1 MDLVFS
7 VCLLEA
13 NFNIQDSRVSC
24 QESITFTSCAAKK
37 KKKKKIDSWEK
48 NIPDVKK
55 DNELVGFL
63 HGLKILVQE

>member
-1 MDLVFS
+1 MFA
-7 VCLLEA
+7 CLKQTSTSK
-13 NFNIQDSRVSC
+13 I
-24 QESITFTSCAAKK
+24 QESAAKKALHSRAVPQKK

>member
-1 MDLVFS
+1 MFA
-7 VCLLEA
+7 CLKQTSTSK
-13 NFNIQDSRVSC
+13 I
-24 QESITFTSCAAKK
+24 QESAAKKALHSRAVQQK